1 MEVGKKGGRNGGTG
15 KEAGME
21 VLEWRQGCRYWNG
34 GRDGG
39 TGKEAGME
47 GAGM

>member
-1 MEVGKKGGRNGGTG
+1 
-15 KEAGME
+15 ME

-34 GRDGG
+34 GRDVG

-47 GAGM
+47 VLERRQEWRELECRY